1 MEREEGA
8 RVEGIQIKAAKI
20 ISVVFH
26 PLFVPLYG
34 LLVIF
39 MAPTLFWYLPFN
51 LKKILFLIVLA
62 NNVIIPV
69 SLMPFLKYRNIINS
83 WVLETRGE
91 RVVPLLA
98 VSLLYFVTSFIMFRL
113 QIPLFLKAYLYSVS
127 FLSLA
132 VLVINLWWKISL
144 HSVGAGLLTGTVI
157 FLSLKMSASLTWFL
171 VPSIIITGL
180 VLSSR
185 LKLEA
190 HNPLQVYLGFITGFA
205 GLGLFMLLLQ

>member
-1 MEREEGA
+1 MERKEGA
-8 RVEGIQIKAAKI
+8 GIQIKAAKI

-39 MAPTLFWYLPFN
+39 TAPTLFWYLPFDV
-51 LKKILFLIVLA
+51 KKILFLIVVA

-69 SLMPFLKYRNIINS
+69 SLMPFLRYRNIINS
-83 WVLETRGE
+83 WVLETRNE
-91 RVVPLLA
+91 RIVPLLS

-113 QIPLFLKAYLYSVS
+113 QIPLFLKAYIYSVS
-127 FLSLA
+127 FLSLI
-132 VLVINLWWKISL
+132 VMVINLWWKISL

-157 FLSLKMSASLTWFL
+157 FLALKMSAPLTWFL
-171 VPSIIITGL
+171 IPSILISGF

-185 LKLEA
+185 LKVEA
-190 HNPLQVYLGFITGFA
+190 HNPAQVYLGFLTGS
-205 GLGLFMLLLQ
+205 GGISLFMLLLQ